1 MQRRAANTPGRD
13 RRRSGRVHRESTF
26 DVLRNLGRALAPT
39 SQRIRSSPQEQSSVE
54 PAREEVEEKEKEE
67 EGDEIDELDNEPE
80 IERPRLSLPL
90 QEVQEVEEDGS
101 PDIPP
106 PRLSLAFDEE
116 DITQASVEYPRREI
130 SDRDKARLSMMS
142 GGARPSEN
150 FGDLSR
156 LESESDYG
164 DGTGLVGIDDGGD
177 ETLMSQ
183 GPFDRG

>member
-39 SQRIRSSPQEQSSVE
+39 SQRIRSSPQEPSSVE
-54 PAREEVEEKEKEE
+54 PARDEVEEKEKEE

-116 DITQASVEYPRREI
+116 DITQASVEYPRREV

-164 DGTGLVGIDDGGD
+164 DGTGLVGVDGGD
-177 ETLMSQ
+177 ETVMSQ
-183 GPFDRG
+183 GAFDRG

>member
-26 DVLRNLGRALAPT
+26 DVLRNLGRTLAPT
-39 SQRIRSSPQEQSSVE
+39 SQRIRSSPQEPSSAE
-54 PAREEVEEKEKEE
+54 PAREEVEEQNKE
-67 EGDEIDELDNEPE
+67 EGDDIDELDNEPE
-80 IERPRLSLPL
+80 MERPRLSLPL

-130 SDRDKARLSMMS
+130 SNRDKARLSMMS

-150 FGDLSR
+150 FEDLSR

-164 DGTGLVGIDDGGD
+164 DGTGLVGVDDGGD
-177 ETLMSQ
+177 ETVMSQ
-183 GPFDRG
+183 GAFDRG